1 MASRGNILRGHDS
14 EPDAEYV
21 KSISA
26 PQASLTTG
34 SMSRASVG
42 DVMEDA
48 ERSIRLQQEL
58 HASRKGDAKVH
69 GEPMEVETRSDSAGD
84 MESAPGGRR
93 PMSSFDPERFLVV
106 ELEAAKLKRVLDAGT
121 KAKAPV
127 RLRLEI
133 TVHPRNASGFPR
145 VVGDRVSSIADIVED
160 TPFDPLANGLS
171 IGHPKAPVRSAEV
184 GGMRARARRV
194 AKPMRNSGAGTKGS
208 THLREKIRQRELQR
222 KGRAT

>member
-26 PQASLTTG
+26 PEASLTTG

-69 GEPMEVETRSDSAGD
+69 GEPMEVETRSIPRGIWKVRPAVAGPCRPLTLSDSSSSNSRRLNS
-84 MESAPGGRR
+84 SAFSTRAPRR
-93 PMSSFDPERFLVV
+93 KPQS
-106 ELEAAKLKRVLDAGT
+106 AC
-121 KAKAPV
+121 
-127 RLRLEI
+127 
-133 TVHPRNASGFPR
+133 ASR
-145 VVGDRVSSIADIVED
+145 SRSIRA
-160 TPFDPLANGLS
+160 
-171 IGHPKAPVRSAEV
+171 
-184 GGMRARARRV
+184 MRAAFL
-194 AKPMRNSGAGTKGS
+194 G
-208 THLREKIRQRELQR
+208 
-222 KGRAT
+222 